1 MRLKISTYIIY
12 NHILTSIKS
21 NINFIRSVLISNI
34 KNRLRNEKNQSL
46 TSKLITV
53 KTKPISS

>member
-1 MRLKISTYIIY
+1 MIDEAKDKSTYIIY

-34 KNRLRNEKNQSL
+34 KNRLRNGRINR
-46 TSKLITV
+46 
-53 KTKPISS
+53 